1 MKKIVFVGR
10 TLDRIKN
17 FPDKAKRESGFQLD
31 KVQQGENPTD
41 WKPMNSVAIGV
52 QEIRIK
58 DDDGIYR
65 IIYIAK
71 FEEAVYAL
79 HAFKKKTQK
88 TSKTDI
94 DTAKKAYKI
103 IIEER
108 KK

>member
-10 TLDRIKN
+10 TLDKIKT
-17 FPDKAKRESGFQLD
+17 FPNKAKRESGFQLD
-31 KVQQGENPTD
+31 KVQQGETPTD
-41 WKPMNSVAIGV
+41 WKPMNSIAIGV

-71 FEEAVYAL
+71 FKEAVYAL

-88 TSKTDI
+88 TSKSDI
-94 DTAKKAYKI
+94 DTAKKSYKI